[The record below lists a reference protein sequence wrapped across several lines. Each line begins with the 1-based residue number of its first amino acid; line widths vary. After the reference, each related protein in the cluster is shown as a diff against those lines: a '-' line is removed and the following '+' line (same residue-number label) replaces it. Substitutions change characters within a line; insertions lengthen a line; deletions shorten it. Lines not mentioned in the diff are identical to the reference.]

1 MVLAVCFGAAAIILG
16 ANAETVSGL
25 IALVVKQA
33 TSIAVI
39 AVFAAV
45 IFSFDGQLLPD
56 QPPGSP
62 FTSGELRYKGL
73 RLGHE

>member
-25 IALVVKQA
+25 ITLVVKQA
-33 TSIAVI
+33 TIIAVI

-45 IFSFDGQLLPD
+45 IFSFVRAAAP
-56 QPPGSP
+56 
-62 FTSGELRYKGL
+62 
-73 RLGHE
+73 